1 MSFSFYELR
10 LIEIKERG
18 IMVTAKAY
26 LEKLLKKWS
35 MHMNKPT
42 PVPIVR
48 GNSFGNF
55 SVPGTNVK
63 QK

>member
-18 IMVTAKAY
+18 IMVTAKSY
-26 LEKLLKKWS
+26 SGKLLKKWS
-35 MHMNKPT
+35 MRMSKHT

-48 GNSFGNF
+48 AIGNLSD
-55 SVPGTNVK
+55 PGTNVRWK
-63 QK
+63 